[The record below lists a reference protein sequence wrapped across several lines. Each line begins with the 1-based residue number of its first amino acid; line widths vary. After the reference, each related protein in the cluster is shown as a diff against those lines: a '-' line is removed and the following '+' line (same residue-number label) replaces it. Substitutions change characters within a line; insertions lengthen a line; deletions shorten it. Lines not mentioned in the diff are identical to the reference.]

1 MSPRRPTPPGRDRSR
16 PAVSE
21 SPAGDRG
28 DRAAGVERLGDL
40 LPAAAR
46 GLGLEEQL
54 ELSAAMQAWDL
65 LVSEHVP
72 QAAGS
77 CRLTAFSRGVA
88 TVSADQP
95 IVAQELRLR
104 SAELTAALRSAMR
117 TPVRELQIV
126 VRNV

>member
-1 MSPRRPTPPGRDRSR
+1 MSPRRPTPSGRDRGR
-16 PAVSE
+16 PAGSG
-21 SPAGDRG
+21 SPAGERAG
-28 DRAAGVERLGDL
+28 RAAGMERLGDL

-65 LVSEHVP
+65 VVSEHVP
-72 QAAGS
+72 QAVGS
-77 CRLTAFSRGVA
+77 CRLTGFSRGVA

-104 SAELTAALRSAMR
+104 SAELTAVLRSAMR
-117 TPVRELQIV
+117 TPVRELHIV

>member
-16 PAVSE
+16 PAGPE
-21 SPAGDRG
+21 SPTGARGERSAGM
-28 DRAAGVERLGDL
+28 ERLGDL

-65 LVSEHVP
+65 IVSEHVP

-104 SAELTAALRSAMR
+104 SAEVTAALRSAMR
-117 TPVRELQIV
+117 TPVRELHIV

>member
-1 MSPRRPTPPGRDRSR
+1 M
-16 PAVSE
+16 
-21 SPAGDRG
+21 
-28 DRAAGVERLGDL
+28 ERLGDL

-65 LVSEHVP
+65 VVSEHVP
-72 QAAGS
+72 QAVGS
-77 CRLTAFSRGVA
+77 CRLTGFSRGVA

-104 SAELTAALRSAMR
+104 SAELTAVLRSAMR
-117 TPVRELQIV
+117 TPVRELHIV

>member
-1 MSPRRPTPPGRDRSR
+1 MSPRRPMPSRRDRDR
-16 PAVSE
+16 PAGSGGPV
-21 SPAGDRG
+21 G
-28 DRAAGVERLGDL
+28 DRAAGMERLSDL

-54 ELSAAMQAWDL
+54 ELSAAMQAWESV
-65 LVSEHVP
+65 VSEHVP

-88 TVSADQP
+88 TVSAGQP

-104 SAELTAALRSAMR
+104 SAELRAALRSAMR
-117 TPVRELQIV
+117 TPVRELHIV